1 VWQIISL
8 FTEKYYGLKL
18 LLIIARTVYRDFGR
32 RLTAVTCNC
41 QGYRVGNSY
50 HRKLSRN
57 EQRQTLP
64 VVGTTGKIYDKKLFT
79 LLRRVGNSDTSLLDS
94 TTRKL

>member
-1 VWQIISL
+1 MWQIIYL

-18 LLIIARTVYRDFGR
+18 LMIIARTVYQDFGR
-32 RLTAVTCNC
+32 RLTAVTCHC
-41 QGYRVGNSY
+41 QGFRVGSSY
-50 HRKLSRN
+50 HRKVSRN

-64 VVGTTGKIYDKKLFT
+64 VVGNTGKIYDKKLFT
-79 LLRRVGNSDTSLLDS
+79 LLRRVGNSDTSLPGS